1 MSHLGSKFDPIKASR
16 QIEQC
21 RKEFFA
27 ATLTRY
33 GVDGVVQGQDP
44 QQAQTQENAI
54 ALRSIAR
61 RTFRFVLLVVS
72 AVIILAFLNEAGYF
86 ALAVFDEELPRDP
99 LPMALTILSIVL
111 TMWLIYVIPARTM
124 DAQAKRHPE
133 KEGDLVMIKGLIRA
147 LMMLITTF
155 AVLSVIFKVGALLA
169 VIGAFAGMF
178 LGWSLQGPVSGF
190 VAWILITIKRP
201 FKVGDRVLFP
211 SWGLIGDVLDVGVMH
226 TRLNQVGGTVGGED
240 KSNRE
245 ILIPNAVLWANVIIN
260 YTSSL
265 VPAGGKDEG
274 QGSRYVLDEVV
285 VRATFDS
292 DPAEVKRILVDA
304 ARKVTGEIIAE
315 TGMEPYVR
323 CDMYDYGVYNRLRFM
338 TIATDRPRITS
349 DITDLIVEAFRRSD
363 KVDFAIPWV
372 YSYRKAVGQ
381 SGGDQYGSRDE
392 PMDDRPK
399 LSRGR

>member
-1 MSHLGSKFDPIKASR
+1 MG
-16 QIEQC
+16 
-21 RKEFFA
+21 
-27 ATLTRY
+27 
-33 GVDGVVQGQDP
+33 
-44 QQAQTQENAI
+44 
-54 ALRSIAR
+54 R
-61 RTFRFVLLVVS
+61 RTFFYVMLVVS
-72 AVIILAFLNEAGYF
+72 AIVILAFLYEAGYF
-86 ALAVFDEELPRDP
+86 LHAAFSEEAPRDP
-99 LPMALTILSIVL
+99 IAMGLTSLSIVL
-111 TMWLIYVIPARTM
+111 TMWLIYLVPARAL
-124 DAQAKRHPE
+124 DAQVERHPE

-147 LMMLITTF
+147 LMMLIATF
-155 AVLSVIFKVGALLA
+155 AVLSVIFRVGALLA

-201 FKVGDRVLFP
+201 FKIGDRLLFP

-265 VPAGGKDEG
+265 LPAGGGEEA

-292 DPAEVKRILVDA
+292 DPKEVKRILLDA
-304 ARKVTGEIIAE
+304 ATQVTGEIARE

-349 DITDLIVEAFRRSD
+349 EITDRIVEAFRESRN
-363 KVDFAIPWV
+363 VDFAIPWV
-372 YSYRKAVGQ
+372 YSYRKAIGRF
-381 SGGDQYGSRDE
+381 GDE
-392 PMDDRPK
+392 
-399 LSRGR
+399 